1 MRKSDWAGP
10 AHLKKHDYA
19 IRGLSRALGEEKTEH
34 EEHEQSTYDDSKFVV
49 GDTGKLTYDTM
60 KKFLGLQDIHKLES
74 GELKNP
80 NEVTPEPKTT
90 GVPIS
95 PYSLVVKHQR
105 MHEEKEEDEEDEF
118 EEPDDSEFDDEL
130 SNMSEPEHVIDAY
143 EDDELAI
150 VDDETGE
157 ELETDDDEEDELENI
172 PDSKKTKHGYLKDG
186 FVVDGGVNSD
196 DDNDDDDDD
205 DDDSDD
211 DSEDDNDESDTDI
224 DDEEDVQLHE

>member
-1 MRKSDWAGP
+1 
-10 AHLKKHDYA
+10 
-19 IRGLSRALGEEKTEH
+19 
-34 EEHEQSTYDDSKFVV
+34 
-49 GDTGKLTYDTM
+49 M

-157 ELETDDDEEDELENI
+157 ELETDDDEEDEKEEEAKLKEGKIVILEI
-172 PDSKKTKHGYLKDG
+172 SRMERIRRKQRFARSKSKREVRAKIALRRSSNTATITKRSRRLATSMIKKRLLRKDPSKATLAEKERVEA
-186 FVVDGGVNSD
+186 FLQKRKALVDRLARRVAPRLRQV
-196 DDNDDDDDD
+196 
-205 DDDSDD
+205 
-211 DSEDDNDESDTDI
+211 EKARLQHKRFTK
-224 DDEEDVQLHE
+224 